1 MFKHRQELKKHQ
13 EFDDFRGQN
22 AINQLSLRR
31 EKQPS
36 GSQFGVLNTGIRV
49 RDPSEMFMFGNTNW
63 VCGFSRFANSN
74 FQSPFRES
82 ADLLTKNRSQQ
93 AGIFGQSLIGN
104 QLSGSVDQKLSNRE
118 DGSSLATEKCRNL
131 FPKTEN
137 LGEFHAIQSGRS
149 GALMQ
154 AAVSEASSNDE
165 NLKTGECG
173 TKSSGNMFKLLHKV
187 DKEHTYSVSINRV
200 PKSEPDDASAPS
212 YDNKKNAAHSPYFG
226 LMLTTQSQMPIVTQG
241 HFTKP
246 SQSPKSENDQFLN
259 QNCMTSHIVS
269 VKQEDGQKL
278 SNKQLDAPVQQN
290 PSVTNSNTRNQSSLH
305 LKSLDVANQRTGVL
319 KSKKRKRSTVKRL
332 PCNKKVAE
340 GSSRPHDISTPELW
354 AHSTSRLPEKVNI
367 DETTDS
373 CYEKRRLS
381 LTTRLMQLLFQ
392 PPPTFV
398 LSEDA
403 ITHCDTLTYYAS
415 KSAPPADINMTSKR
429 SSDQDL
435 INVIEGFID
444 RSKRLEADVSR
455 LEKAGSLLFEVK
467 MGSQDLEKLSF
478 INRFAKFHTR
488 RSTVTR
494 PMVMDASSSPSP
506 SSPTRRPHLERYVK
520 ALPMPKSIPEE
531 QDCLFL

>member
-22 AINQLSLRR
+22 AINQLSLTR
-31 EKQPS
+31 EKQSS

-74 FQSPFRES
+74 FQSPFGES
-82 ADLLTKNRSQQ
+82 ADMLTKNTSQQ

-104 QLSGSVDQKLSNRE
+104 HFSGSIDQKLSNRE
-118 DGSSLATEKCRNL
+118 DGSSLGTEKCRNL

-137 LGEFHAIQSGRS
+137 LGDFRAIQSGRS
-149 GALMQ
+149 GVLMQ
-154 AAVSEASSNDE
+154 AAVSEASSSDE

-187 DKEHTYSVSINRV
+187 DKEHAYSVSINRV

-212 YDNKKNAAHSPYFG
+212 YDNKNNAAHSPYFG
-226 LMLTTQSQMPIVTQG
+226 LMLTTQSQMPLQG

-269 VKQEDGQKL
+269 VKQDDGQKL

-332 PCNKKVAE
+332 PCNKKVTE
-340 GSSRPHDISTPELW
+340 GSSRLHDISTPELW
-354 AHSTSRLPEKVNI
+354 AHSTGRLPEKVNI
-367 DETTDS
+367 DEITDS

-415 KSAPPADINMTSKR
+415 KSAPPAETNMTSKS

-435 INVIEGFID
+435 IKVIEGFID
-444 RSKRLEADVSR
+444 RSKRLEVDVSR

-467 MGSQDLEKLSF
+467 MGSRDLEKLSF

-494 PMVMDASSSPSP
+494 PMVMDATSSSASA
-506 SSPTRRPHLERYVK
+506 SSPTRRPHLEMYVK
-520 ALPMPKSIPEE
+520 ALPMPKSIPEV